1 MSASNY
7 VSNKRKI
14 NEIQPH
20 LIISW
25 RVFCPTLMFTHIL
38 FAKKAKKP
46 KINIMNLT
54 FPSSILVGT
63 AGVKIAKAW
72 RTTLRASAA

>member
-1 MSASNY
+1 M
-7 VSNKRKI
+7 KFM
-14 NEIQPH
+14 QPH

-25 RVFCPTLMFTHIL
+25 RGFCPALMFTRIL
-38 FAKKAKKP
+38 FAKKAKP